1 MKASLFPAITRVAS
15 VVLLLVSAAAVG
27 AQLKVMSAV
36 GVQEMMEGLGPKFER
51 ESGHKLT
58 IVFAT
63 LGPALKRIEGG
74 ETADVIVLPAQ
85 GIDSLVKE
93 GKAAG
98 GDVRTVARS
107 QLASR
112 CAKAR
117 LSLTFHRPSLSDK
130 PCWLQ
135 NLMP

>member
-74 ETADVIVLPAQ
+74 ETADVIVLRSGNRQFGEGREGSGRRRQKRGEISGWRRGAQ
-85 GIDSLVKE
+85 RH
-93 GKAAG
+93 A
-98 GDVRTVARS
+98 
-107 QLASR
+107 
-112 CAKAR
+112 
-117 LSLTFHRPSLSDK
+117 
-130 PCWLQ
+130 
-135 NLMP
+135 